1 MTPADGSFGFDSISH
16 FRVNVCP
23 LYQRAGCEYSL
34 RGRTRHPH
42 CETTAVES
50 RGVYLLVDEAD
61 VKLEGSEQCIATN
74 GPRVVDLKVNVLFKQ
89 LGRRLADLNNQ
100 P

>member
-1 MTPADGSFGFDSISH
+1 
-16 FRVNVCP
+16 
-23 LYQRAGCEYSL
+23 
-34 RGRTRHPH
+34 
-42 CETTAVES
+42 
-50 RGVYLLVDEAD
+50 VYLLVDEAD